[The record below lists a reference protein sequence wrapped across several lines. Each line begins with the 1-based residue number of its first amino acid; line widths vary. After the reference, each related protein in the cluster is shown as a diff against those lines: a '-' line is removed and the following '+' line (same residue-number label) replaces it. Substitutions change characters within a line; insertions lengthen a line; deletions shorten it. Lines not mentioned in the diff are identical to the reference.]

1 MRYLVDPARPRL
13 EGLLLVSACTLSL
26 RMFPYELVCSGVSV
40 YELHYNSIIDNTSEI
55 QSNSCEN
62 MNRNQRIVSGAL
74 ITIVVV
80 VVLVIGTNPGL
91 IAPGNGDSEFP
102 DFITNNEDYYV
113 TRIGTVP
120 NINRDTYR
128 LEIYGLIANPR
139 NLSLVELQSLNLTEL
154 PLTVECIGNAENGKL
169 VSTAVWKGFNLFDLL
184 ESLGI
189 SENATGVRYLAA
201 DGYYASH
208 TLDQLENNGVLG
220 ALYMNDAEI
229 PPLHGFPLRIL
240 NPGYYGIKQ
249 PAWVTEIEVIDRPL
263 EDYWED
269 RGWDT
274 SPPMEIDSKIFFPD
288 KTTSISVNQNLRIGG
303 CAFGGTRVKLVEYT
317 IDEGSTWNS
326 ATIIQQIDSDNV
338 WVFWEIEVSFSDI
351 DQIALQIRATD
362 INDNQQIETDSSGLD
377 GTSSWPQL
385 IIIVT

>member
-1 MRYLVDPARPRL
+1 
-13 EGLLLVSACTLSL
+13 
-26 RMFPYELVCSGVSV
+26 
-40 YELHYNSIIDNTSEI
+40 
-55 QSNSCEN
+55 
-62 MNRNQRIVSGAL
+62 MNRNQKILSGTI

-80 VVLVIGTNPGL
+80 VVLISANPS
-91 IAPGNGDSEFP
+91 ITPQNGEPSEFP
-102 DFITNNEDYYV
+102 DFITKNEDYFV

-128 LEIYGLIANPR
+128 LEISGRIENPTSF
-139 NLSLVELQSLNLTEL
+139 SLVELQSLNLTEL
-154 PLTVECIGNAENGKL
+154 PLTIECIGNPIDGKL

-184 ESLGI
+184 GTLGI
-189 SENATGVRYLAA
+189 SENATGVKYRAA

-208 TLDQLENNGVLG
+208 TLDQLKNNGVLG
-220 ALYMNDAEI
+220 ALYMNDVEI

-274 SPPMEIDSKIFFPD
+274 SPPMDIDSKIFFPD
-288 KTTSISVNQNLRIGG
+288 ETTSINASQNLKVGG

-317 IDEGSTWNS
+317 IDNGATWNN
-326 ATIIQQIDSDNV
+326 ATIVQQMDADNV
-338 WVFWEIEVSFSDI
+338 WVFWEINLSFSSI
-351 DQIALQIRATD
+351 SQIFLKIRATD
-362 INDNQQIETDSSGLD
+362 INDNQQIENDHSALD
-377 GTSSWPQL
+377 GTSSWPIL
-385 IIIVT
+385 VINVV